1 MPVNRL
7 RRLQQDERG
16 TTLAELL
23 VGLSMGTVV
32 MLGLT
37 TMVVLSMQSTTRVST
52 RVDATQRGRLVLTR
66 VIDQLHSACIS
77 PKLAPVQ
84 KESSS
89 TAIRFVHATGSAV
102 SPVPT
107 LSVISLSGEDL
118 TQSDYAWKEGNPPFW
133 TFNTTPTSTTTL
145 MTKVKPIPGKPVFS
159 YYGYSLGALAET
171 AFPAPLSEI
180 DALHTIAVA
189 FAFMT
194 SPAKGTAAAEADPAR
209 LQDSVSFRLSSPSY
223 NPTAPSLPC
232 Q

>member
-1 MPVNRL
+1 MPVSLERL
-7 RRLQQDERG
+7 RQDERG
-16 TTLAELL
+16 TTLVELL

-52 RVDATQRGRLVLTR
+52 RVDSTQRARLVLTR

-84 KESSS
+84 KESSTTS
-89 TAIRFVHATGSAV
+89 IRFVHAIGSAV

-107 LSVISLSGEDL
+107 LSVISLSGETL
-118 TQSDYAWKEGNPPFW
+118 SQSDYAWKEGNPPFW
-133 TFNTTPTSTTTL
+133 TFEEKTPISTTTL

-159 YYGYSLGALAET
+159 YYGYSLGALSET
-171 AFPAPLSEI
+171 AFLAPLSET
-180 DALHTIAVA
+180 DALHTIGVA

-194 SPAKGTAAAEADPAR
+194 SPEKGTAAAETDPTR
-209 LQDSVSFRLSSPSY
+209 MQDSVSFRLSSPSY

>member
-1 MPVNRL
+1 MPVSLKRL
-7 RRLQQDERG
+7 REDERG

-23 VGLSMGTVV
+23 VGLSMGMVV

-37 TMVVLSMQSTTRVST
+37 TMVVLSMQSTTRVTT
-52 RVDATQRGRLVLTR
+52 RVDSTQRGRLVLTR

-84 KESSS
+84 KESSTTS
-89 TAIRFVHATGSAV
+89 IRFVHATGSAV

-107 LSVISLSGEDL
+107 LSVISLSGETL
-118 TQSDYAWKEGNPPFW
+118 SQSDYTWKEGNPPFW
-133 TFNTTPTSTTTL
+133 TFNTTPASTTTL

-159 YYGYSLGALAET
+159 YYGYSLGALSET
-171 AFPAPLSEI
+171 AFLAPLSET

-194 SPAKGTAAAEADPAR
+194 SPAKGTAAAETDPTR